1 MRTSSP
7 GQREFDYT
15 DPEPLPEDERTT
27 FESAE
32 FSEPTVPAS
41 SPSSAP
47 SKLPDF
53 SVFKEVYAVTSRMAG
68 RVNAASVSKHEHKAI
83 LQERQ
88 ALLDKK
94 LNKTITRKEANR
106 LEYVR
111 WSLDRI
117 EDAKHGQMLDA
128 LEDSVIRYERFLS
141 YMGELEDKLRQH
153 LKRKRK

>member
-7 GQREFDYT
+7 GQHEFDYT
-15 DPEPLPEDERTT
+15 DPEPLPENERTT
-27 FESAE
+27 FGSAE
-32 FSEPTVPAS
+32 SIEPTVPAP

-53 SVFKEVYAVTSRMAG
+53 GVFKEVYAVTSRMAG
-68 RVNAASVSKHEHKAI
+68 RVNAASVSKQEHEAI

-88 ALLDKK
+88 ALLDKQF
-94 LNKTITRKEANR
+94 NKTITRKEANR

-117 EDAKHGQMLDA
+117 EDGKHGQMLDA

-141 YMGELEDKLRQH
+141 YMGELEEKLRQH
-153 LKRKRK
+153 LKRNR